1 MKTSLEHLSVK
12 RQEGLRQLVGF
23 LCERIPHLEMVILYG
38 SYARGDY
45 VEFER
50 RHEYGLDTS
59 YSSDYDI
66 MLVVSK
72 VENPAAIG
80 DWLHGIENRF
90 YYEAGCATKI
100 SFVTENMKRFMNC
113 VKEACYFYVTVK
125 NEGIM
130 LYDSG
135 NYQLPSHQ
143 PLSYAKIYQ
152 QTTEYFDEWYK
163 RGNSFLR
170 LAKHAFEFPDYK
182 MASFNLHQASENYL
196 YAVRLVYTLYK
207 PKEHDLRILLH
218 SNKKFSSEMF
228 TVFPCLT
235 KEDERL
241 FNLLRASYIQSRYNK
256 GFKVTAEDILT
267 LIPMVEHLKQV
278 SDRICRQQLLHYR
291 KLATEQ
297 DAGYRNRSSAVEVR
311 INSVTG

>member
-1 MKTSLEHLSVK
+1 MKTSLGHLPVK

-23 LCERIPHLEMVILYG
+23 LCERIPHLEMIILYG
-38 SYARGDY
+38 SYAKGDY

-100 SFVTENMKRFMNC
+100 CFVTESMKRFMNC
-113 VKEACYFYVTVK
+113 LKEACYFYVTVK
-125 NEGIM
+125 EEGIM

-135 NYQLPSHQ
+135 KYQLPSHQ
-143 PLSYAKIYQ
+143 PLSYRKIYQ
-152 QTTEYFDEWYK
+152 QAIEYFDEWYK
-163 RGNSFLR
+163 RGGSFLR

-182 MASFNLHQASENYL
+182 MASFNLHQASESYL

-207 PKEHDLRILLH
+207 PKEHDLRALLH
-218 SNKKFSSEMF
+218 YNKKFSNEML
-228 TVFPCLT
+228 TVFSCLT
-235 KEDERL
+235 KEEERL

-256 GFKVTAEDILT
+256 GFKVTAEDIQV

-278 SDRICRQQLLHYR
+278 TNRICKQQIVYYGT
-291 KLATEQ
+291 LAAEQ
-297 DAGYRNRSSAVEVR
+297 DACCRKPSFTVDLMIDEMT
-311 INSVTG
+311 I